1 MKKITFL
8 VLTLITTTFFG
19 QDKLTSSLSEFFDGS
34 SWTPFNTSEF
44 TYDNDNNLTEIIDLD
59 WDIGTSQWIK
69 FGVATYTYNANNK
82 SVVELYQE
90 YNGSAIQYQY
100 RVSNTYNSE
109 GFLIQIL
116 EEDYLTSSW
125 VKAFNIN
132 LEYANGNIVSGISSE
147 WNGVDWI
154 IGEDSSKLRIDYN
167 ANGTVSS
174 VVTDLWESSS
184 SSWLAANRSVYSY
197 DGNNRIVLQEGQV
210 FEGSAWMPSYKT
222 EYAYDA
228 NGNALTEKE
237 FYKDNG
243 VFILENEETNTFD
256 TLQLMANFAHPF
268 KDKRG
273 VDYLFSVNGIINKI
287 LTTTS
292 GDSRT
297 TYNYGEATASIPKFN
312 LADVAVSPNPV
323 NDVLSIRIQNISI
336 HKIEVYNLLG
346 KKVLTSTKSKINVE
360 NLPKGVYLLKIQSED
375 AGFVTKRMLKN

>member
-34 SWTPFNTSEF
+34 SWLPINTSEF
-44 TYDNDNNLTEIIDLD
+44 TYDDDNNLTEIIDLD
-59 WDIGTSQWIK
+59 WDTGTSQWIK
-69 FGVATYTYNANNK
+69 SEVSTYTYNANNK

-90 YNGSAIQYQY
+90 YNGTTIEFQD

-125 VKAFNIN
+125 VNTSKIN

-147 WNGVDWI
+147 WNGVDWVF
-154 IGEDSSKLRIDYN
+154 GEDSSKVAINYN
-167 ANGTVSS
+167 ANGTISS
-174 VVTDLWESSS
+174 VVSDVWESN
-184 SSWLAANRSVYSY
+184 SWFTAYRSVYSY
-197 DGNNRIVLQEGQV
+197 DGNNRIVSQEEQV
-210 FEGSAWMPSYKT
+210 FDGSAWVPEYKI

-237 FYKDNG
+237 FYNDNG
-243 VFILENEETNTFD
+243 VFILESEETNTFD
-256 TLQLMANFAHPF
+256 TSQLMANFVHPF
-268 KDKRG
+268 KDKSG
-273 VDYLFSVNGIINKI
+273 IDYLFSVNGIINKI

-292 GDSRT
+292 VNRRT
-297 TYNYGEATASIPKFN
+297 TYNYEEATASIPKFN
-312 LADVAVSPNPV
+312 LADVQVYPNPAKDVV
-323 NDVLSIRIQNISI
+323 NVSIQNVLI

-346 KKVLTSTKSKINVE
+346 KKVLTSTESKINVE

-375 AGFVTKRMLKN
+375 AGFVTKRMIKN